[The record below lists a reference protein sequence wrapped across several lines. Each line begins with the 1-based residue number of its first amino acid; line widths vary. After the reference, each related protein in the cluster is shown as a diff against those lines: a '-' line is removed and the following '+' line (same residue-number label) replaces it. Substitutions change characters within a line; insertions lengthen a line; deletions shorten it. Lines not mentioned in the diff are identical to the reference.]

1 MTKVRRSSVKY
12 VYKNK
17 WVIIVLATIVI
28 LALLEF
34 TNTTHLLHSKKAVS
48 GTIPSSSPI
57 NTSPSSANP
66 ESGGTGSATPPAA
79 NNEKQ
84 NQTPPVSTNA
94 SLQAPYG
101 TFVSN
106 HHPDTNTSEESV
118 CSSTPGASCI
128 IKFTQGNVVK
138 TLSAQAVDGTGTTY
152 WSWNVKQAGLTSGS
166 WTVTAVANLNGQTK
180 STQDSLALEIP

>member
-1 MTKVRRSSVKY
+1 MTKVRRSSVKH

-17 WVIIVLATIVI
+17 WVLIVLAAFVI

-34 TNTTHLLHSKKAVS
+34 TNTTHLFHSKKAVS

-66 ESGGTGSATPPAA
+66 KPGGTGSATPPAA

-84 NQTPPVSTNA
+84 NQTAPVNTSAT
-94 SLQAPYG
+94 LKAPYG

-106 HHPDTNTSEESV
+106 HHPDANSSEESV
-118 CSSTPGASCI
+118 CNSTPGASCI

-138 TLSAQAVDGTGTTY
+138 TLSAQAVDGSGTTY